1 MRLIAR
7 PYRDHVTTEQ
17 VSSTSQRLLPR
28 GVVTFLFTDIEGS
41 TRLLQRLGDRYADVL
56 ARHHALMRRCL
67 DDHDGHEVD
76 TEGDAFFVAFASP
89 QAAVAAAVDAQR
101 ALQGEPWPDDVR
113 VLVRMGLH
121 TGEAVVVNGGYVG
134 IEVHRTARICSSA
147 HGGQVVVSA
156 RLLDLVGDH
165 LPDGVSARD
174 LGKHWLKDLDEPE
187 HLLQLD
193 IRGLPTSFPPLA
205 TQTAPTNV
213 PRSVSALVGR
223 THEMRELRELIVDI
237 GARLVTV
244 TGPGG
249 AGKTRLAAAV
259 ARDLLEEFPHGVHF
273 VDLSELRSP
282 DLVVPAVAGV
292 LGVSLDS
299 DASAGEMVARHVGE
313 RQILLVLDNFEQVVD
328 AALEV
333 TALLHSCPRLHI
345 LVTSRILLGLGD
357 EYEYPLP
364 PMSLPSGPTLDDV
377 KQSEAVQLFVARAR
391 LVHRDFRLTKTN
403 AAAVGEVCRLVDGLP
418 LAIQLAAART
428 RLFSPSALLNRL
440 GDRLALLT
448 SSVRDVPER
457 HRTIRSMIDWS
468 YALLSTEEREFF
480 RDFAVFSAGAR
491 LDSIPPVL
499 APYDDPISLVITL
512 VNHSLVVQQED
523 VDGQPRFRM
532 LQTIRDYAI
541 ELLETDEAHHA
552 EVAERHARHYSD
564 RIEELMPAGER
575 ASREASE
582 HVQADYGNVRAALE
596 FWLGKSQAEDAAVQA
611 LRLAAAMGHHWYRH
625 GQSREGSDWLQR
637 ALHRAPDDPT
647 PARGRALL
655 ALAIMCE
662 QRQELDLATDLL
674 TQAREVYRQIG
685 DRVGEARCLNGA
697 GIVADSAGR
706 IEEALPLL
714 RSAVST
720 FEEVGDIG
728 GRADALDSLATA
740 YLHQGDWEGAR
751 TIFRENLERDTAL
764 GNGWDAA
771 CTALNLGFADL
782 LGGLVDESRTSV
794 LEALDAFTE
803 WNDPNG
809 VTETLEAAVGLAV
822 ADNQLVSAARLIGA
836 IDKTRATLGLRG
848 SPPDRARVAAW
859 TTQVKEQLGADAF
872 DAAATEG
879 AAMTY
884 QQAAGYARDE
894 VLHT

>member
-1 MRLIAR
+1 M
-7 PYRDHVTTEQ
+7 TTDQ
-17 VSSTSQRLLPR
+17 VSNASPRLLPR
-28 GVVTFLFTDIEGS
+28 GVVTFMFTDIEGS
-41 TRLLQRLGDRYADVL
+41 TKLLQRLGDRYADVL
-56 ARHHALMRRCL
+56 ARHHALMRGCL

-76 TEGDAFFVAFASP
+76 TEGDAFFMAFASP
-89 QAAVAAAVDAQR
+89 QAAVATAVDAQR
-101 ALQGEPWPDDVR
+101 ALHAEPWPDGEQVR
-113 VLVRMGLH
+113 VRMGLH
-121 TGEAVVVNGGYVG
+121 TGEAVVVNSGYVG
-134 IEVHRTARICSSA
+134 MEVHRTARICSSA
-147 HGGQVVVSA
+147 HGGQIVVSA

-165 LPDGVSARD
+165 LPEGVTVRD

-193 IRGLPTSFPPLA
+193 VQGLPTSFPPLA
-205 TQTAPTNV
+205 SQTAPTNV

-223 THEMRELRELIVDI
+223 THEMRELSELIVDI
-237 GARLVTV
+237 DARLVTV

-249 AGKTRLAAAV
+249 AGKTRLASAV
-259 ARDLLEEFPHGVHF
+259 ARELLDDFPHGVHF

-282 DLVVPAVAGV
+282 DLVLPAVAGV

-299 DASAGEMVARHVGE
+299 DDTVGELVARHIGD
-313 RQILLVLDNFEQVVD
+313 RQVLLVLDNFEQVVD
-328 AALEV
+328 AALDV
-333 TALLHSCPRLHI
+333 TALLRACPRLHV

-364 PMSLPSGPTLDDV
+364 PMSLPSGTTLDAV

-391 LVHRDFRLTKTN
+391 LVHRDFRLTETN

-428 RLFSPSALLNRL
+428 RLFSPSALVNRL
-440 GDRLALLT
+440 GDRLTLLT
-448 SSVRDVPER
+448 SSMRDVPER

-468 YALLSTEEREFF
+468 YALLTSEEREFF

-491 LDSIPPVL
+491 LDSIPLVL
-499 APYDDPISLVITL
+499 DPYEDPISLVTAL

-523 VDGQPRFRM
+523 FDGQPRFRM
-532 LQTIRDYAI
+532 LQTIRDYSI
-541 ELLETDEAHHA
+541 ELLEADPAQHA
-552 EVAERHARHYSD
+552 AVAERHARHYSD

-596 FWLGKSQAEDAAVQA
+596 FWLERSRADDAAVQA

-637 ALHRAPDDPT
+637 ALHRAPDTPT
-647 PARGRALL
+647 PARGRAML

-662 QRQELDLATDLL
+662 QRQELDLAADLL
-674 TQAREVYRQIG
+674 AQAREVYRQIG

-714 RSAVST
+714 RAAVST
-720 FEEVGDIG
+720 FEEVGDVG
-728 GRADALDSLATA
+728 GRADSLDSLATA

-751 TIFRENLERDTAL
+751 AIFRENLERDTAL

-771 CTALNLGFADL
+771 CTALNLGLADL
-782 LGGLVDESRTSV
+782 LGGLVDEARLRV
-794 LEALDAFTE
+794 LEAMDAFTE
-803 WNDPNG
+803 WDDPNG
-809 VTETLEAAVGLAV
+809 VTETLEAAVGLALTGGQHV
-822 ADNQLVSAARLIGA
+822 AAARLIGA

-848 SPPDRARVAAW
+848 SPPDRERVAAW
-859 TTQVKEQLGADAF
+859 TAQVKKQLGATAF
-872 DAAATEG
+872 AAAAAEG

-894 VLHT
+894 VLEA